1 MVVPVLS
8 VQVAPVLSGPSRGTG
23 VGGGY
28 HDGGGVMDP
37 AHGASFPQLALLFAS
52 FPQLALLFASFPQYA
67 VSSCRQDHPLFC

>member
-1 MVVPVLS
+1 MFHLVIQTEILRGIVFLELS

-37 AHGASFPQLALLFAS
+37 AHGAGDVVVPMLH
-52 FPQLALLFASFPQYA
+52 
-67 VSSCRQDHPLFC
+67 V